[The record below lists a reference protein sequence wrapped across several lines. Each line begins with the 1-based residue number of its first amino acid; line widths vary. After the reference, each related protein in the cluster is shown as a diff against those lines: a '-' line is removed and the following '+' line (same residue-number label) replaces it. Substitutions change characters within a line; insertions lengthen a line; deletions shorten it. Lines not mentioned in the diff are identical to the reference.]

1 MTPAGFEKEFDS
13 EENNNC
19 YQNNSGSKKES
30 VFGQW
35 PRKQMKDNNLVAQ
48 DTMSFVSAL
57 TKGSSTVNPR
67 AALKIEQ
74 YLSKQ

>member
-1 MTPAGFEKEFDS
+1 MTPAGLDNEFEE
-13 EENNNC
+13 EENSHC

-35 PRKQMKDNNLVAQ
+35 PRKQIKDNNLVTQ

-57 TKGSSTVNPR
+57 TKGSSTTNPR
-67 AALKIEQ
+67 AALKIDQ
-74 YLSKQ
+74 YLSK